1 MLRHSPGPSGGRQS
15 RTKWPA
21 LASSAARTASAARNS
36 STLTGLVPSGTV
48 VTRSVR
54 YSMGF
59 SFRSRG
65 FSRLCHRLLR
75 DLCDIHASPTRPH
88 WEARV
93 CDHLTVFPLRYCS
106 TVLRMNV
113 LLGISVRFAASE
125 ICNVVPTFLVL
136 SR

>member
-21 LASSAARTASAARNS
+21 LSSSAARTDSAARNS

-48 VTRSVR
+48 VTRSMR

-59 SFRSRG
+59 SFRSPG
-65 FSRLCHRLLR
+65 FSPFCHRLLR

-88 WEARV
+88 LEV
-93 CDHLTVFPLRYCS
+93 QNFKESL
-106 TVLRMNV
+106 
-113 LLGISVRFAASE
+113 E
-125 ICNVVPTFLVL
+125 IRWNLICFELYFSHDQHEIWN
-136 SR
+136 